1 MHKNTYIINLWGL
14 GDLIPT
20 LHNLARYN
28 LKIKL
33 VTLQDEKVVNEILR
47 LLKKENDIEVISMG
61 RFATSIFLFLKALNG
76 ANLIFSAPLSGK
88 ARKLAT
94 FLRQFSNEILLAEEE
109 GNIYSL
115 NSEILKRFQS

>member
-1 MHKNTYIINLWGL
+1 MNKNTYIVNLWGL

-20 LHNLARYN
+20 LHNLTRYN

-33 VTLQDEKVVNEILR
+33 VTLQDEKVVNEILI

-61 RFATSIFLFLKALNG
+61 RFATSIYLFFKALDG
-76 ANLIFSAPLSGK
+76 ADLIFSAPLAGK

-94 FLRQFSNEILLAEEE
+94 FLNKF
-109 GNIYSL
+109 
-115 NSEILKRFQS
+115 LKKSFKKNKI

>member
-1 MHKNTYIINLWGL
+1 MNKNTYVINLWGL

-20 LHNLARYN
+20 LENFARFN

-33 VTLQDEKVVNEILR
+33 VTLQDEKVVSEILR

-61 RFATSIFLFLKALNG
+61 RYGTSIYLFLKALNG
-76 ANLIFSAPLSGK
+76 ADLIFSAPLAGK

-94 FLRQFSNEILLAEEE
+94 FLNKFSKKIYLVEEE
-109 GNIYSL
+109 GNIYEL
-115 NSEILKRFQS
+115 NSEILKRLQS